1 MMVLVFTLA
10 ILNDRFQGHAQEVEQ
25 KMFPETTFVNAISTA
40 PFLPLFSSF
49 SITYERK
56 QGMKNGLI
64 IGFWYGRATATFPK
78 EISYPGYLD
87 NYSLILAYRRY
98 FWKNLH
104 AEYQTYQGFTRFY
117 EEFSGKVT
125 QSFSLFTEF
134 RLGYKF
140 EFQFLHK
147 PLLLNFQWPLGI
159 TLYES
164 NEPESFR
171 EMRKKIRCSTLFIP
185 ISGLAFASK
194 TNQL

>member
-1 MMVLVFTLA
+1 MIVLVFTLA
-10 ILNDRFQGHAQEVEQ
+10 ILIYRFQGHAQDVEQ
-25 KMFPETTFVNAISTA
+25 EMFPETTFANAISTD

-49 SITYERK
+49 SVTYERK
-56 QGMKNGLI
+56 QGIKNGLI
-64 IGFWYGRATATFPK
+64 IGFWYGRAAATYPK

-147 PLLLNFQWPLGI
+147 PLLLNFQWPVGI

-171 EMRKKIRCSTLFIP
+171 EVRKKDPVFYIIYPNIWLGFRF
-185 ISGLAFASK
+185 
-194 TNQL
+194 